1 MVQTSVIGC
10 GNMGSALI
18 KGLWRAGNHTVT
30 ACDLDPEALES
41 VADYVDRTTSDVSE
55 AAEADVVIVAV
66 KPDIVG
72 AVLEE
77 LDLSPEQTLLSIAA
91 GVSTD
96 YVEARTDANVVR
108 IMPNL
113 AAETGDMA
121 AAVTAEGVTD
131 EVRELLD
138 DVGEFAEIDE
148 AKMDIATAVN
158 GSGPAFVFY
167 LIQAMADAGVEG
179 GLEPDDAETL
189 AAQTFKGAA
198 ETVLRA
204 DRSVEELIDA
214 VCSPNGTTIE
224 GMEVLWD
231 SDADA
236 DVAAAVTAAEERSA
250 ELAAEFD
257 SEDDA

>member
-30 ACDLDPEALES
+30 ACDLDPDALES

-77 LDLSPEQTLLSIAA
+77 LDLSPEQTLVSIAA

-121 AAVTAEGVTD
+121 AAVTREGVTD

-148 AKMDIATAVN
+148 SKMDIATAVN
-158 GSGPAFVFY
+158 GAARPSSSILFRRWRTRASRAASSPTTPRRWPPRRSRGRRDRPPVGPERRGTDRRRLFA
-167 LIQAMADAGVEG
+167 QRDDDRRDGSP
-179 GLEPDDAETL
+179 LEQRRRRPT
-189 AAQTFKGAA
+189 
-198 ETVLRA
+198 
-204 DRSVEELIDA
+204 
-214 VCSPNGTTIE
+214 SPQ
-224 GMEVLWD
+224 
-231 SDADA
+231 
-236 DVAAAVTAAEERSA
+236 R
-250 ELAAEFD
+250 
-257 SEDDA
+257 

>member
-30 ACDLDPEALES
+30 ACDLDPDALES

-77 LDLSPEQTLLSIAA
+77 LDLSPEQTLVSIAA

-121 AAVTAEGVTD
+121 AAVTREGVTD

-148 AKMDIATAVN
+148 SKMDIATAVN

-179 GLEPDDAETL
+179 GLESDDAETL

-198 ETVLRA
+198 ETVLRS

-224 GMEVLWD
+224 GMEVLWN

-250 ELAAEFD
+250 ELASEFAN
-257 SEDDA
+257 EDDE

>member
-18 KGLWRAGNHTVT
+18 KGLWQAGNHTVT
-30 ACDLDPEALES
+30 ACDLDPDALEA
-41 VADYVDRTTSDVSE
+41 VADYVDHTTTDVSE
-55 AAEADVVIVAV
+55 AAEADVVVVAV

-72 AVLEE
+72 AVLDDLE
-77 LDLSPEQTLLSIAA
+77 LSPEQTLVSIAA

-96 YVEARTDANVVR
+96 YVSARTDANVVR

-121 AAVTAEGVTD
+121 AAVTGDDVPD
-131 EVRELLD
+131 EVRQLLA

-148 AKMDIATAVN
+148 AQMDVATAVN

-167 LIQAMADAGVEG
+167 LIQAMAEAGVEG
-179 GLEPDDAETL
+179 GLEADDAERL

-198 ETVLRA
+198 E
-204 DRSVEELIDA
+204 
-214 VCSPNGTTIE
+214 
-224 GMEVLWD
+224 
-231 SDADA
+231 
-236 DVAAAVTAAEERSA
+236 
-250 ELAAEFD
+250 
-257 SEDDA
+257 

>member
-18 KGLWRAGNHTVT
+18 KGLWRDGNHTVT
-30 ACDLDPEALES
+30 ACDLDPDALES
-41 VADYVDRTTSDVSE
+41 VADYVDHTTSDISE
-55 AAEADVVIVAV
+55 AADADVVIVAV

-72 AVLEE
+72 AVLDD
-77 LDLSPEQTLLSIAA
+77 LDLSPEQTLISIAA

-121 AAVTAEGVTD
+121 AAVTTEGVTD

-179 GLEPDDAETL
+179 GLEADDAETL

-198 ETVLRA
+198 ETVLRS

-231 SDADA
+231 SDAKA

-250 ELAAEFD
+250 ELAREFN
-257 SEDDA
+257 SEDDE

>member
-18 KGLWRAGNHTVT
+18 KGLHRAGNHTVT
-30 ACDLDPEALES
+30 ACDLDPDALES
-41 VADYVDRTTSDVSE
+41 VADYCERTTSDVSE
-55 AAEADVVIVAV
+55 AADADVVVVAV

-72 AVLEE
+72 AVLSDLE
-77 LDLSPEQTLLSIAA
+77 LSPDQTLLSIAA

-121 AAVTAEGVTD
+121 AAVTGDDVPD
-131 EVRELLD
+131 EVRELLA

-148 AKMDIATAVN
+148 AQMDIATAVN

-167 LIQAMADAGVEG
+167 LIQAMTEAGVEG
-179 GLEPDDAETL
+179 GLEEADAETL

-198 ETVLRA
+198 ETVLRS
-204 DRSVEELIDA
+204 DEDIEDLIDA

-231 SDADA
+231 SDVQEN
-236 DVAAAVTAAEERSA
+236 VAAAVTAAEERSA
-250 ELAAEFD
+250 ELASGLNDE
-257 SEDDA
+257 

>member
-1 MVQTSVIGC
+1 
-10 GNMGSALI
+10 MGSALI
-18 KGLWRAGNHTVT
+18 KGLWRAGNHTVV
-30 ACDLDPEALES
+30 ACDLDPDALES

-55 AAEADVVIVAV
+55 AAESDVVIVAV

-72 AVLEE
+72 AVLDD
-77 LDLSPEQTLLSIAA
+77 LDLTPEQTLLSIAA

-96 YVEARTDANVVR
+96 YVDARTDANVVR

-113 AAETGDMA
+113 AAETRDMA

-131 EVRELLD
+131 EVRTLLD

-148 AKMDIATAVN
+148 RQMDIATAVN

-167 LIQAMADAGVEG
+167 LIQAMAEAGVEG
-179 GLEPDDAETL
+179 GLDEAHAETL

-198 ETVLRA
+198 ETVLRS
-204 DRSVEELIDA
+204 DRDIEDLIDA

-224 GMEVLWD
+224 GMDVLWD
-231 SDADA
+231 SDAKA
-236 DVAAAVTAAEERSA
+236 NVAEAVAAAEERSA
-250 ELAAEFD
+250 ELAAEFND
-257 SEDDA
+257 E

>member
-18 KGLWRAGNHTVT
+18 KGLWRAGGHTVI
-30 ACDLDPEALES
+30 ACDLDPDALES

-55 AAEADVVIVAV
+55 AAESDVVVVAV

-72 AVLEE
+72 AVLDD
-77 LDLSPEQTLLSIAA
+77 LDLTPEQTLISIAA

-96 YVEARTDANVVR
+96 YVDARTDANVVR

-113 AAETGDMA
+113 AAETRDMA

-131 EVRELLD
+131 EVRTLLD

-148 AKMDIATAVN
+148 SQMDIATAVN

-167 LIQAMADAGVEG
+167 LIQAMAEAGVEG
-179 GLEPDDAETL
+179 GLDEGHAETL

-198 ETVLRA
+198 ETVLRS
-204 DRSVEELIDA
+204 DRDIEDLIDA

-224 GMEVLWD
+224 GMDVLWD
-231 SDADA
+231 SDAKA
-236 DVAAAVTAAEERSA
+236 NVAEAVAAAEERSA
-250 ELAAEFD
+250 ELAAEFND
-257 SEDDA
+257 E

>member
-18 KGLWRAGNHTVT
+18 KGLHRAGNHTVT
-30 ACDLDPEALES
+30 ACDLDPDALES
-41 VADYVDRTTSDVSE
+41 VADYCERTTSDVSE
-55 AAEADVVIVAV
+55 AADADVVVVAV

-72 AVLEE
+72 AVLDDLE
-77 LDLSPEQTLLSIAA
+77 LSPDQTLLSIAA

-121 AAVTAEGVTD
+121 AAVTGDDVPD
-131 EVRELLD
+131 EVRELLA

-148 AKMDIATAVN
+148 SQMDIATAVN

-167 LIQAMADAGVEG
+167 LIQAMTEAGVEG
-179 GLEPDDAETL
+179 GLEEADAETL

-198 ETVLRA
+198 ETVLRS
-204 DRSVEELIDA
+204 DEDLDDLIEA

-231 SDADA
+231 SDVQEN
-236 DVAAAVTAAEERSA
+236 VAAAVTAAEERSA
-250 ELAAEFD
+250 ELA
-257 SEDDA
+257 SGLDDE